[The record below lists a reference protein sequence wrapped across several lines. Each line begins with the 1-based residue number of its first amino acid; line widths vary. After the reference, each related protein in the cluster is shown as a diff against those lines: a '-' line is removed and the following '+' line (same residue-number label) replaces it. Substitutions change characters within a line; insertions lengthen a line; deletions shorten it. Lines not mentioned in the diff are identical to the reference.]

1 MSESLTP
8 PPPPASAVGRRTSK
22 KAIAAFVFVLLG
34 LILGLVGAVA
44 GIVLAILAKR
54 DMRKTPSLRGR
65 ALANVALVAGI
76 VLFAVQAFLVYAV
89 VMPALPGGREERV
102 VHFHLGGTL
111 QESPGGDIFGTLLG
125 QPSTLYSLL
134 KRIKDAKEDPAVK
147 AVVITASNLQIG
159 LSEMEELRA
168 ALVDFQS
175 SGKRVHAYCDDQLI
189 SMPLYLTLAS
199 ATRLSVMPMA
209 LLNVKGL
216 YAQAIYLKDGLD
228 KIGVAADVVQAG
240 DYKAAG
246 EMLARSEPSP
256 AASENMNWLLDGLY
270 QSCVN
275 KLAESRHKTVD
286 EVKALIDV
294 AFFTTEQALKDG
306 LVDALE
312 RHDEFVDTIR
322 KEYGEE
328 IFIDNNYRK
337 VPAPDIHP
345 ERPLRSLLN
354 LIRYFTMIE
363 RTGPGDCIGLVY
375 LNGLIVTGYGT
386 PEMAFSGDL
395 RAALEEAAED
405 DSIKAV
411 VLRVDSPGG
420 SATASEVI
428 YHAAQLLQERKPL
441 VVSMGG
447 TAASGGYFVS
457 CGADCIFADETTMTG
472 SIGVI
477 GNKLVVAELWKKLG
491 VNWVPYQR
499 GANAD
504 MFSGLHPFTEQQEAL
519 FAACLDTTYLQFKE
533 HVTTGRD
540 GKLAKGIDDLAGGR
554 VFTGAQ
560 ALELGLVDKIG
571 GLQAAIAHAA
581 ELALLEDYEVRV
593 VPELKDAAELLM
605 DVFTG
610 ELGKSNSD
618 LDTIVHVGAPAA
630 VSADVRAMTAALEG
644 LDPAHARAVAD
655 VMDRFGLLNQEGM
668 AMLMPQV
675 LVFQ

>member
-1 MSESLTP
+1 MSDYSTP
-8 PPPPASAVGRRTSK
+8 PPLPAPAATRGTSMKAV
-22 KAIAAFVFVLLG
+22 AAFVFVLLG
-34 LILGLVGAVA
+34 LILWFVGAVA

-54 DMRKTPSLRGR
+54 DMRKSPMLRGR
-65 ALANVALVAGI
+65 ALANAALVLGVI
-76 VLFAVQAFLVYAV
+76 LLAVQCILVCAV
-89 VMPALPGGREERV
+89 VMPVLPGAREERV
-102 VHFHLGGTL
+102 VHFHLGGAL
-111 QESPGGDIFGTLLG
+111 QESPRGDVAGILLG
-125 QPSTLYSLL
+125 QPSSLYSLL

-147 AVVITASNLQIG
+147 AVVVTASNLEIG

-168 ALVDFQS
+168 ALVDFQA
-175 SGKRVHAYCDDQLI
+175 SGKRVYAYCDDQLI
-189 SMPLYLTLAS
+189 SLPLYITLAS

-209 LLNVKGL
+209 LMNVKGL

-256 AASENMNWLLDGLY
+256 AAQENMNWLLDGLY
-270 QSCVN
+270 QSCVS
-275 KLAESRHKTVD
+275 KLAESRRKTVD
-286 EVKALIDV
+286 DVKALIDV
-294 AFFTTEQALKDG
+294 GFFTTEQALQEG

-312 RHDEFVDTIR
+312 RHDEFVETIK
-322 KEYGEE
+322 KEYGAD

-337 VPAPDIHP
+337 VPAPDIRP
-345 ERPLRSLLN
+345 ERPLWSLLN
-354 LIRYFTMIE
+354 LARYFAQIE
-363 RTGPGDCIGLVY
+363 RPGSGDCIGLVY
-375 LNGLIVTGYGT
+375 VNGLIVTGYGS
-386 PEMAFSGDL
+386 PDMVFSGDL
-395 RAALEEAAED
+395 RAALEKAAED

-428 YHAAQLLQERKPL
+428 YRAVHLLQQRKPL

-457 CGADCIFADETTMTG
+457 CGANCIFADETTMTG

-477 GNKLVVAELWKKLG
+477 GNKLVLAELWKKLG
-491 VNWVPYQR
+491 VNWAPYQR

-504 MFSGLHPFTEQQEAL
+504 MFSGLHPFTEQQQAL
-519 FAACLDTTYLQFKE
+519 FAAGLETTYVQFKE
-533 HVTTGRD
+533 HVTTGRH
-540 GKLAKGIDDLAGGR
+540 GKLAKGIDELAGGR

-571 GLQAAIAHAA
+571 GVQAAIAYAA
-581 ELALLEDYEVRV
+581 ELAKLEDYEVRV
-593 VPELKDAAELLM
+593 VPELKDAVELLM
-605 DVFTG
+605 DFLTG
-610 ELGKSNSD
+610 EIGKPNSD
-618 LDTIVHVGAPAA
+618 LEVAAQAGA
-630 VSADVRAMTAALEG
+630 SAEVRQMTAALES

-655 VMDRFGLLNQEGM
+655 MLARFGLLNQEGM